1 MGKMSKALLLGVSV
15 LFLLSTTF
23 MACGSSEEENGNVVI
38 KTPIERLQSLE
49 LGVLDVQSA
58 INEAGLD
65 YSIIQNRVDQIRDD
79 FDVLSLQI
87 SNMNTGYPITEDM
100 YNEITTNMTILQ
112 RVSFIL
118 HQRIDA
124 LEDTINGS

>member
-1 MGKMSKALLLGVSV
+1 
-15 LFLLSTTF
+15 